1 MSKTTEAS
9 RSLLRPVLMLSGII
23 LLVVASGVVWLRG
36 GRVVSVDDALIGA
49 AKLAVANDISGI
61 VASVAVHE
69 GQSVKRGDVLLRL
82 DDRPF
87 RIALDA
93 ARADLAQ
100 SVLDVQAMKQD
111 YLRLRHAAAEAESR
125 VAADEASFARY
136 ASLVGSGGVT
146 RAEYDDS
153 RFKLYGDREQL
164 ATLNAQ
170 ANAQLARLGGN
181 ADIDPAQTPQWQRA
195 QTRIAEAERELSHT
209 ELRAPFDGVVTQV
222 ENVQLGAYL
231 AAASPAMALVSRQNI
246 WADGQ
251 PKETELTY
259 IHVGEKVK
267 ISVDAYPNETWDGE
281 VESIAPATGGSF
293 SVLPAQNTSG
303 NWVKVVQRVPLRVRI
318 LPHENAPELRVGM
331 SVVLDIDTGH
341 IRHLNELY

>member
-111 YLRLRHAAAEAESR
+111 YLRLRR
-125 VAADEASFARY
+125 R
-136 ASLVGSGGVT
+136 GGKP
-146 RAEYDDS
+146 R
-153 RFKLYGDREQL
+153 GC
-164 ATLNAQ
+164 
-170 ANAQLARLGGN
+170 
-181 ADIDPAQTPQWQRA
+181 
-195 QTRIAEAERELSHT
+195 
-209 ELRAPFDGVVTQV
+209 
-222 ENVQLGAYL
+222 
-231 AAASPAMALVSRQNI
+231 
-246 WADGQ
+246 
-251 PKETELTY
+251 
-259 IHVGEKVK
+259 
-267 ISVDAYPNETWDGE
+267 
-281 VESIAPATGGSF
+281 
-293 SVLPAQNTSG
+293 
-303 NWVKVVQRVPLRVRI
+303 
-318 LPHENAPELRVGM
+318 
-331 SVVLDIDTGH
+331 
-341 IRHLNELY
+341 